1 MSTRIQYSCP
11 KCNHV
16 LSGYS
21 KKGYPE
27 LHTGIGLEYITC
39 DNCSFNI
46 SSGLLPWSEM
56 NSLKKLKELLKTGL
70 NIFIISIVFFI
81 IIVPISMFSINSVEK
96 QFLLIIIGLLI
107 FYLYKLII
115 YIRYCRWVE
124 KQKQNGRNTIP
135 VNEFRQKY
143 PDW

>member
-1 MSTRIQYSCP
+1 LSTRTKYTCP
-11 KCNHV
+11 KCNYT
-16 LSGYS
+16 LSDYS
-21 KKGYPE
+21 KKGYQS
-27 LHTGIGLEYITC
+27 LHTGIGLEYIIC

-46 SSGLLPWSEM
+46 SSGLKPWSEM

-70 NIFIISIVFFI
+70 NIFIISIVVFI
-81 IIVPISMFSINSVEK
+81 ILVPISIFSKNSNP
-96 QFLLIIIGLLI
+96 FLWIVIGLLI

-115 YIRYCRWVE
+115 YIRYYRWVE